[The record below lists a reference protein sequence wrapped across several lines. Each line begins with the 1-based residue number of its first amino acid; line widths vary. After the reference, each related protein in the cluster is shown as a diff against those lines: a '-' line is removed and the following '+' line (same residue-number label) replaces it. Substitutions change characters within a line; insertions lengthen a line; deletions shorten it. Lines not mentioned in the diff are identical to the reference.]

1 MTDVTQRRSGQV
13 IMDKKLKP
21 CPFCG
26 GEAVLKDSFLSDDS
40 FIVRCTKCYA
50 QTDAFISN
58 FDTPEEAIAA
68 WNRRAKN
75 D

>member
-1 MTDVTQRRSGQV
+1 MSENET
-13 IMDKKLKP
+13 LKP

-50 QTDAFISN
+50 QTDAFIMGIDDVPN
-58 FDTPEEAIAA
+58 DELAAQDMAREA
-68 WNRRAKN
+68 WNRRAN
-75 D
+75 S